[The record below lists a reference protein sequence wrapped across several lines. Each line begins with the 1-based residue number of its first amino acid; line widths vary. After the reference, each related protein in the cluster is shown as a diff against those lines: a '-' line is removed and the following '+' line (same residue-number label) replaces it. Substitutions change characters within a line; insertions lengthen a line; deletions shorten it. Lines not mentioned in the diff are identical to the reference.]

1 MPQYEFLCNSCSKSF
16 SKNLTLAEYE
26 EGKVQR
32 PERGSVDVE
41 QRWSAIHLG
50 TSKRAADP

>member
-26 EGKVQR
+26 EGKVR
-32 PERGSVDVE
+32 CPECGSDDVE
-41 QRWSAIHLG
+41 QRWSAIHLV
-50 TSKRAADP
+50 TSKKSA